1 MKITKKQII
10 SFVFL
15 LVVFSPVLL
24 IPLDSSLAQS
34 NNNNSLWESQIGVNE
49 IGRTYG
55 NQKQDLRVL
64 VGKIISIVLG
74 FVGVIF
80 LILAVFA
87 GFKYMT
93 SGGNEEKTKG
103 ALALLRN
110 AIIGLVII
118 LLAWAITRMVT
129 IMLSRAV
136 NNAVDYTNY
145 RNGLY

>member
-1 MKITKKQII
+1 MKITKKQIV

-15 LVVFSPVLL
+15 SFCLTPIFLMPLNFSA
-24 IPLDSSLAQS
+24 AQS
-34 NNNNSLWESQIGVNE
+34 NSSSSLLEGQIGIEE
-49 IGRTYG
+49 IGRVYG

-64 VGKIISIVLG
+64 VGKIINIVLG
-74 FVGVIF
+74 FLGAIF
-80 LILAVFA
+80 LALTVYA

-93 SGGNEEKTKG
+93 AGGNEEKTKE

-118 LLAWAITRMVT
+118 LLAWAITRIVT

>member
-1 MKITKKQII
+1 MKITKKPII
-10 SFVFL
+10 SFIFL
-15 LVVFSPVLL
+15 LFCFTPIFLV
-24 IPLDSSLAQS
+24 PLNSTVAQS
-34 NNNNSLWESQIGVNE
+34 NNSLFESQIGVKE
-49 IGRTYG
+49 ISQVYG

-74 FVGVIF
+74 FVGAIF

-93 SGGNEEKTKG
+93 SGGNEEKAKA
-103 ALALLRN
+103 ALTLLRN